1 MNSCEN
7 CGHSSHCGTPYYR
20 QHEDYDG
27 RCYSVEICKHCRC
40 NNCEKKDKEDG

>member
-27 RCYSVEICKHCRC
+27 RCYSVEICMHCRC
-40 NNCEKKDKEDG
+40 NNCDKKDKEDG